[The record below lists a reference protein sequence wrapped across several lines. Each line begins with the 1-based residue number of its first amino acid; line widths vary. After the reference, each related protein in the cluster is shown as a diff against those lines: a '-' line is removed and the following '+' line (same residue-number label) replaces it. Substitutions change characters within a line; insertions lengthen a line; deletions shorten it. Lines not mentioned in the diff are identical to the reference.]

1 MGDILRDR
9 VACGEL
15 FITQT
20 IRDEKR
26 RRSMLSPSCV
36 HRFIIHPLAGVELG
50 ETDNTDVKISV
61 IK

>member
-1 MGDILRDR
+1 MWRA
-9 VACGEL
+9 VHH
-15 FITQT
+15 TN
-20 IRDEKR
+20 RDEKR